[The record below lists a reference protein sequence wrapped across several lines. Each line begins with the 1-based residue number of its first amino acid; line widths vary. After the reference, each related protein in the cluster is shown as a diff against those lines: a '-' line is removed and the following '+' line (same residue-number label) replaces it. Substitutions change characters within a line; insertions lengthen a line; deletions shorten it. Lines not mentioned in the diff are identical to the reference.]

1 MTIVRLLG
9 LWAFLNASLSHAE
22 IFQLQTVERVES
34 ASKLEEETSTQ
45 LVEKEKIKRFV
56 IDFLKAN
63 PDAQYRL
70 TSEKY
75 KKAHQS
81 SESLKRV
88 FSKESYGKLDFQ
100 QVQLFQKK
108 TSQHATVK
116 ANLEWFAEGYDGVQT
131 FYFMLIKEQDRWV
144 LDWMVY

>member
-9 LWAFLNASLSHAE
+9 LWAFLSASLSHAE

-34 ASKLEEETSTQ
+34 ASKFEEETSAQ
-45 LVEKEKIKRFV
+45 LVEKEKVERFV

-63 PDAQYRL
+63 PDAQYRM

-81 SESLKRV
+81 SESLKAA
-88 FSKESYGKLDFQ
+88 FNKESYGRLDFQ
-100 QVQLFQKK
+100 KIELYEKK
-108 TSQHATVK
+108 TPKHATVK
-116 ANLEWFAEGYDGVQT
+116 ANLEWFAEGYEGVQT
-131 FYFMLIKEQDRWV
+131 FYFMLIKEQDRWL

>member
-9 LWAFLNASLSHAE
+9 LWAFLSASLSHAE

-34 ASKLEEETSTQ
+34 ASKFEEETSAQ
-45 LVEKEKIKRFV
+45 LVEKEKVKRFV

-63 PDAQYRL
+63 RDAQYRM

-81 SESLKRV
+81 SESLKAA
-88 FSKESYGKLDFQ
+88 FNKESYGRLDFQ
-100 QVQLFQKK
+100 KIELYEKK
-108 TSQHATVK
+108 TPKHATVK
-116 ANLEWFAEGYDGVQT
+116 ANLEWFAEGYEGV
-131 FYFMLIKEQDRWV
+131 
-144 LDWMVY
+144 